1 MSRVSTAAMRKALS
15 LGVAMG
21 GAVGLYYYLSGVPL
35 PWRAALSFFL
45 FVATYV
51 MLEGFM
57 SRD

>member
-1 MSRVSTAAMRKALS
+1 MGRVSTAAMRKALS

-21 GAVGLYYYLSGVPL
+21 GSAGLYYYLSGVLL
-35 PWRAALSFFL
+35 PWRAALSFSL
-45 FVATYV
+45 FMATYV